1 MKLRE
6 LTALIPNAVVQGNT
20 DDIEITGI
28 ANHSRRVMPGDLF
41 VCISGI
47 PGYQEDRHPYA
58 KDAVQAG
65 AVAVVAERNVE
76 VNVPLILVKD
86 ARHALA
92 VLSAHF
98 FGYPSS
104 ELKLIG
110 VTGTN
115 GKTTTAH
122 MIEAILRYAG
132 NKTGLMGNIGTKVGD
147 TLSKTDINTQEP
159 PVLQANL
166 RRMAD
171 ANCAFAVMEVT
182 SQGLDAGR
190 VLGCDFRTA
199 VFTNV
204 TQDHLDYHG
213 TMENYIAAKGLFF
226 SRLGNGFTDDP
237 SACKFAVLNADDQ
250 ASAIFQKLTAAYVL
264 TYGIREEADVR
275 AEEIRLSARG
285 TSFRVVTYKGTAEMQ
300 IRMVGTFNVYNAL
313 AAITAGLAEG
323 LTLETIRAGLA
334 SLPGVPGRLEIVDE
348 GQPFLVLVDYAHTPD
363 GLDNVLRA
371 VRAIADNKIITV
383 FGCGGDRDRTKRPIM
398 GGIAAEYSDYVVI
411 TSDNPRSE
419 NPERILTDIEEG
431 LREKQYSA
439 EKYELMEDRAAA
451 IVRAVAIANTGDVVV
466 IAGKGHETY
475 QITKDGTIDFDD
487 RDVARDAIR
496 ERKVWGAWLN

>member
-6 LTALIPNAVVQGNT
+6 LTALIPNAVIQGDT
-20 DDIEITGI
+20 EIEITGVS
-28 ANHSRRVMPGDLF
+28 NHSQRVKPGDLF
-41 VCISGI
+41 VCISEI

-58 KDAVQAG
+58 LNAVQAG
-65 AVAVVAERNVE
+65 AAAVVAERPIE
-76 VNVPLILVKD
+76 VDVPMILVKNS
-86 ARHALA
+86 RHALA

-98 FGYPSS
+98 HRYPSS

-122 MIEAILRYAG
+122 MIEAILRHAG
-132 NKTGLMGNIGTKVGD
+132 NIAGLMGNIGTRIGD
-147 TLSKTDINTQEP
+147 TTFTTDINTQEP

-166 RRMAD
+166 RRMVD
-171 ANCAFAVMEVT
+171 ANCTYAVMEVT
-182 SQGLDAGR
+182 SQGIDAGR

-199 VFTNV
+199 VFTNI

-213 TMENYIAAKGLFF
+213 TMDNYIAAKGHFF
-226 SRLGNGFTDDP
+226 SRLGNRFSADP
-237 SACKFAVLNADDQ
+237 NACKFAVLNADDQ
-250 ASAIFQKLTAAYVL
+250 ASAVFKQLTAAHIL
-264 TYGIREEADVR
+264 TYGIQTDADVKAEDIRMTAQGTAFR
-275 AEEIRLSARG
+275 A
-285 TSFRVVTYKGTAEMQ
+285 VTYKGTIEMQ
-300 IRMVGTFNVYNAL
+300 MAMVGTFNVYNAL
-313 AAITAGLAEG
+313 AAITTALAEG
-323 LTLETIRAGLA
+323 LTLETIRDGLA

-371 VRAIADNKIITV
+371 VKAFAENKIITV

-398 GGIAAEYSDYVVI
+398 GGISAEYSDYVIV

-419 NPERILTDIEEG
+419 DPTRILSDIEEG
-431 LREKQYSA
+431 LREKLYPSDQYVLI
-439 EKYELMEDRAAA
+439 ENRAAA
-451 IVRAVAIANTGDVVV
+451 ILHAITMATPGDVVV

-475 QITKDGTIDFDD
+475 QITTDETIHFDD
-487 RDVARDAIR
+487 REVAREAIR
-496 ERKVWGAWLN
+496 ERNGSTN

>member
-6 LTALIPNAVVQGNT
+6 LAALIPNALIQGDT
-20 DDIEITGI
+20 EIEITGI
-28 ANHSRRVMPGDLF
+28 SNHSQRVKQGELF

-47 PGYQEDRHPYA
+47 PGYQEDRHPFA
-58 KDAVQAG
+58 SDAVRAG
-65 AVAVVAERNVE
+65 AVAVVAERPVE
-76 VNVPLILVKD
+76 VDVPMILVKD
-86 ARHALA
+86 SRHALA
-92 VLSAHF
+92 VLSSHYHR
-98 FGYPSS
+98 YPSN

-122 MIEAILRYAG
+122 MIEAILQHAG
-132 NKTGLMGNIGTKVGD
+132 NITGLMGNIGTKIGD
-147 TLSKTDINTQEP
+147 TTFKTDINTQEP

-166 RRMAD
+166 RRMVD
-171 ANCAFAVMEVT
+171 ASCTYAVMEVT

-213 TMENYIAAKGLFF
+213 TMDNYIAAKGLFF
-226 SRLGNGFTDDP
+226 SRLGNQFSADP
-237 SACKFAVLNADDQ
+237 NACKFAVLNADDQ
-250 ASAIFQKLTAAYVL
+250 ASVVFKKLTAAHIL
-264 TYGIREEADVR
+264 TYGIQADADVR
-275 AEEIRLSARG
+275 AEDIRLTAQG
-285 TSFRVVTYKGTAEMQ
+285 TAFRAVTYKGTIEMQ
-300 IRMVGTFNVYNAL
+300 MAMVGTFNIYNAL
-313 AAITAGLAEG
+313 AAITAALAEG
-323 LTLETIRAGLA
+323 LTLETIRDGLA

-371 VRAIADNKIITV
+371 VKAFAANKVITV

-398 GGIAAEYSDYVVI
+398 GGISAEYSDYVIV
-411 TSDNPRSE
+411 TSDNPRTE
-419 NPERILTDIEEG
+419 DPTRILSDIEEG
-431 LREKQYSA
+431 LREKSYA
-439 EKYELMEDRAAA
+439 TDRYELLENRSAA
-451 IVRAVAIANTGDVVV
+451 ILRSVTMAKPGDVVV

-475 QITKDGTIDFDD
+475 QITKDGTIHFDD
-487 RDVARDAIR
+487 REVAREAIR
-496 ERKVWGAWLN
+496 EMSDSSN

>member
-1 MKLRE
+1 MKLGD
-6 LTALIPNAVVQGNT
+6 LAALIPNAIIQG
-20 DDIEITGI
+20 DSEIEITGI
-28 ANHSRRVMPGDLF
+28 TNHSQRVTPGELF
-41 VCISGI
+41 VCIPGI

-58 KDAVQAG
+58 AAAVQAG
-65 AVAVVAERNVE
+65 AAAVVAERKVE
-76 VNVPLILVKD
+76 VNAPVILVKD
-86 ARHALA
+86 ARQTLG
-92 VLSAHF
+92 VFSAHF
-98 FGYPSS
+98 YGHPSR

-132 NKTGLMGNIGTKVGD
+132 HKTGLMGSIGTKVGD
-147 TLSKTDINTQEP
+147 SLFQTDINTQEP

-171 ANCAFAVMEVT
+171 ADCAYAVMEVT

-190 VLGCDFRTA
+190 VVGCDFRTA
-199 VFTNV
+199 VFTNL

-226 SRLGNGFTDDP
+226 SRLGNGFTGDP
-237 SACKFAVLNADDQ
+237 STGKIAVLNADDA
-250 ASAIFQKLTAAYVL
+250 ASALFRKLTAAHVL

-285 TSFRVVTYKGTAEMQ
+285 TSFRAVTYKGTVDMQ
-300 IRMVGTFNVYNAL
+300 LGMVGIFNVYNAL
-313 AAITAGLAEG
+313 AAITAALAEG
-323 LTLETIRAGLA
+323 LTLETIRDGLA
-334 SLPGVPGRLEIVDE
+334 SLPGVPGRMEVVNE
-348 GQPFLVLVDYAHTPD
+348 GQPFLALVDYAHTPD

-371 VRAIADNKIITV
+371 VRAFAEKRVITV

-398 GGIAAEYSDYVVI
+398 GGIAADYSDYVVV

-419 NPERILTDIEEG
+419 NPAGILSDIEEG
-431 LREKQYSA
+431 LREKQFPASRYQIV
-439 EKYELMEDRAAA
+439 EDRAAA
-451 IVRAVAIANTGDVVV
+451 IARAVERAEPGDVIV

-475 QITKDGTIDFDD
+475 QITNHGTIHFDD
-487 RDVARDAIR
+487 REVTREAIR
-496 ERKVWGAWLN
+496 GLK